1 MKQLFNFFSSSLFIM
16 LLVACSGKSP
26 QPPGETKQ
34 VDLTDMAGRSVKLP
48 AHPARLL
55 SNNLPGSILLYALA
69 ADELIAR
76 NNQPNPAELQFCS
89 ERFCSLPQIGSWFMD
104 NGTRNTEELIR
115 LKPDLILSA
124 GNIGKK
130 AIEVSDRDQQLLQVP
145 VVLVST
151 ALPDLPETFRI
162 LGDLLGQK
170 EKAAELLSFYQSY
183 IPDIL
188 QQTATLDSLSRPRV
202 FLAMGEDGLQT
213 APANSLHSQVLDY
226 AGGRNVATVQYG
238 EKTVSSHT
246 AISMEQLMR
255 WNPEIILA
263 CGFEAFNSKAL
274 QQKILRDPRW
284 KSLRAVKTG
293 QVYQVPASPWLWL
306 DRPPSVN
313 QLLGVIWLAK
323 LLHPD
328 RFRYNVED
336 AVSNF
341 YVQFYHHRLSAAELN
356 ALLSQGDTIIP

>member
-1 MKQLFNFFSSSLFIM
+1 M

-26 QPPGETKQ
+26 QQTGETKQ
-34 VDLTDMAGRSVKLP
+34 LDMTDMAGRSVKLP
-48 AHPARLL
+48 AHPTRLL

-69 ADELIAR
+69 EDELIAR
-76 NNQPNPAELQFCS
+76 NNQPNQAERQFCTD
-89 ERFCSLPQIGSWFMD
+89 RFCSLPQIGSWFMD

-124 GNIGKK
+124 GNIGQK
-130 AIEVSDRDQQLLQVP
+130 AVEVSDRDQKLLQIP
-145 VVLVST
+145 VVLFST

-162 LGDLLGQK
+162 LGELLDQK
-170 EKAAELLSFYQSY
+170 EKAAELLSFYKTY

-188 QQTATLDSLSRPRV
+188 QQSSELDSLKCPGV

-226 AGGRNVATVQYG
+226 AGGRNVATIQYG
-238 EKTVSSHT
+238 EKSVSSHT
-246 AISMEQLMR
+246 AISIEQLMR
-255 WNPEIILA
+255 WNPDIILA
-263 CGFEAFNSKAL
+263 CGFEDFDSKAL
-274 QQKILRDPRW
+274 QQKILNDPRW
-284 KSLRAVKTG
+284 KSLRAVQKR

-328 RFRYNVED
+328 RFKYRVED
-336 AVSNF
+336 AASDF
-341 YVQFYHHRLSAAELN
+341 YAKFYHHRLSVAELD
-356 ALLSQGDTIIP
+356 ALLSQGDAITH